1 MCTKYLSSLK
11 VQENWLYVIR
21 SDLKWAGAKKLFWC
35 DFLVSVLLLVE
46 ISLQNHG

>member
-1 MCTKYLSSLK
+1 MCTKSLSSLK
-11 VQENWLYVIR
+11 VQENWLCIIQWFVEVGGR
-21 SDLKWAGAKKLFWC
+21 LSDFG